1 MAQLTKGDIDSN
13 TVAITKG
20 ITAEDF
26 ILRDK
31 AFLRTQHAYKPSAQL
46 LIFRGGPH
54 QDGPDL
60 GTPLRALV
68 SSDADLVSCSQHLW
82 PASAAEETPAG
93 FSFVDGPAHA
103 RMRSLRCS

>member
-1 MAQLTKGDIDSN
+1 MAQLTKGDIDSS
-13 TVAITKG
+13 TVATTKG
-20 ITAEDF
+20 VTAEDF

-31 AFLRTQHAYKPSAQL
+31 VFLRTQHAYKPSAQL

-60 GTPLRALV
+60 GTPLWVLV
-68 SSDADLVSCSQHLW
+68 RSNVNLMSCSQHFW
-82 PASAAEETPAG
+82 PASAADETPACS
-93 FSFVDGPAHA
+93 SFVDGPAHA